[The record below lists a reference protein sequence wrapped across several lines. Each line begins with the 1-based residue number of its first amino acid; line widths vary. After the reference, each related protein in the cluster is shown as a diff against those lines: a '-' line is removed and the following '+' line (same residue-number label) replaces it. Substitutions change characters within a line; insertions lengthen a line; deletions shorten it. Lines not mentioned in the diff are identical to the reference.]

1 MAAEWATAKLGD
13 VCDLFDAPHQTAPL
27 SPDGPVVYLNVGD
40 IHKGRVELR
49 LSGRVS
55 EDAARA
61 WSGRVS
67 PRAGDVVFGYEATV
81 GEAALLTSD
90 HRWCLGRRVGLLRPR
105 LDLIDPRFLVYSWYT
120 PRFQE
125 TLRANR
131 VGGTTIES
139 IRLTDLPTWTIQLP
153 NLDEQRRIAGILG
166 ALDDKIGLNRRMSQT
181 LESTARA
188 LFRSWFVNFDPVHAK
203 AADRDCGLPE
213 HVADLFPDGF
223 EESELGELPTRWGVT
238 DLGTV
243 AEVIDCL
250 HARKPERRSSGLP
263 LLQLWNIRDDGLVDM
278 TDTYLID
285 EDDYAHW
292 VSRMEA
298 QPGDCVVTNVG
309 RVGAVAQ
316 VPEGLRAALGRN
328 MTGVRCRPEFNAPT
342 FLIECLLSDAMRE
355 EMSRKVDSGTIL
367 DALNVRSIPRL
378 RLVAPQHELISAFE
392 TLARPLR
399 AHMEGLLRESRT
411 LAALRDALLP
421 KVMSGELRVPVAE
434 PGSRFGRTPGVTS
447 LP

>member
-1 MAAEWATAKLGD
+1 MATEWATAKLGD

-153 NLDEQRRIAGILG
+153 NLDEQHRIAGILG
-166 ALDDKIGLNRRMSQT
+166 ALDDKIELNRRTSET
-181 LESTARA
+181 LETIARA
-188 LFRSWFVNFDPVHAK
+188 LFKSWFVDFEPIRAK
-203 AADRDCGLPE
+203 AEGRDPGLPAN
-213 HVADLFPDGF
+213 VAGLFPDSF
-223 EESELGELPTRWGVT
+223 VDSELGEIPERWGTGSIYEIADVIYGAPFSST
-238 DLGTV
+238 RFNTQRVGRPLIRIRDLVYQRPTV
-243 AEVIDCL
+243 WTTEELARGCVVRAGDIVVGMDGEFRAQLWHGPDAWLNQRVCLFKPKLGWPAAFVRGAIAAPLAEVEATETATTVIHLGKADVDRFRVVVPPAGIVAAFGAITDPL
-250 HARKPERRSSGLP
+250 YRR
-263 LLQLWNIRDDGLVDM
+263 I
-278 TDTYLID
+278 
-285 EDDYAHW
+285 
-292 VSRMEA
+292 
-298 QPGDCVVTNVG
+298 
-309 RVGAVAQ
+309 VGARQ
-316 VPEGLRAALGRN
+316 EAAVL
-328 MTGVRCRPEFNAPT
+328 A
-342 FLIECLLSDAMRE
+342 
-355 EMSRKVDSGTIL
+355 
-367 DALNVRSIPRL
+367 SI
-378 RLVAPQHELISAFE
+378 
-392 TLARPLR
+392 
-399 AHMEGLLRESRT
+399 
-411 LAALRDALLP
+411 RDALLP
-421 KVMSGELRVPVAE
+421 RLLSGDP
-434 PGSRFGRTPGVTS
+434 SVTTRGA
-447 LP
+447 P